1 MKLHSTFLIASMFL
15 FTIVFA
21 NTATAQNKSPFI
33 GRWDM
38 VISQEGKE
46 LPSWLEI
53 TLSGRSTLVG
63 RFVYAFGSAR
73 PIAEVKV
80 KDGKFNFSIPV
91 QWEPGTDDMKFE
103 GELSGNDLI
112 GTMIYSDGK
121 KYSWKAS
128 RAQAVPYN
136 PTIVWG
142 APVALFNGENLN
154 GWSAVGANQ
163 WIVENGILKSPK
175 SGANLV
181 SDKEFKNFKLHVEF
195 KYPKGSNSGI
205 YLRGRHEV
213 QIEDNIGMEPSS
225 LLLGGI
231 YGFLTPNEMAA
242 KAPGEWQTYDIT
254 LNGNRVSIVAN
265 GKAIITE
272 QTIPGI
278 TGGALNSNE
287 GEPGPILIQ
296 GDHGPIEFRSIV
308 ITPEL
313 ED

>member
-1 MKLHSTFLIASMFL
+1 MKLYATMLMVSMTMLSIF
-15 FTIVFA
+15 FS
-21 NTATAQNKSPFI
+21 NTTNAQTKSPFI

-80 KDGKFNFSIPV
+80 KDGKFNFAIPV
-91 QWEPGTDDMKFE
+91 QWEPGTNDMKFE
-103 GELSGNDLI
+103 GQLVGDELE

-121 KYSWKAS
+121 KYAWKATK
-128 RAQAVPYN
+128 AQTAKYN
-136 PTIVWG
+136 PNIVWG
-142 APVALFNGENLN
+142 APLALFNGKNLE
-154 GWSAVGANQ
+154 GWSAMGENQ
-163 WIVENGILKSPK
+163 WIVEDGILRSPK

-181 SDKEFKNFKLHVEF
+181 SDTAFKNFKLHVEF

-225 LLLGGI
+225 LLFGGI
-231 YGFLTPNEMAA
+231 YGFLTPNTMAA
-242 KAPGEWQTYDIT
+242 KAPGEWQSYDIT

-265 GKAIITE
+265 GKSIITE
-272 QTIPGI
+272 QSIPGI

-287 GEPGPILIQ
+287 GEPGPLLIQ